1 LALVL
6 VLLGVAAW
14 FIWRHAA
21 QSGFDAQQFL
31 RTFQG
36 LRWTWLASAGAATLA
51 TYYLRALRW
60 AVFNE
65 TLSPAPDVW
74 KLTKATAI
82 GFAAIT
88 LLGRPGE
95 FVRPYLI
102 ARAERLSVSSQIAAL
117 VLERVFD
124 LLAAVLIFG
133 FGLSLVQASA
143 MRTGERFSSLLQTGG
158 VIAFA
163 LAAASVAALILNKY
177 YGDSFERLLLR
188 GIEILPARL
197 HNQVSGFAR
206 SFFEGLQSIRRGG
219 AILRVLAYTAVEWAL
234 IVVTILCVFKA
245 FEPQLF
251 LSLLDVIILLGF
263 LAFGAVVQVP
273 GVGGGVQVVTILVL
287 TEFFGVPLEVASS
300 AAIVLWA
307 VTFVVVVPVGLV
319 LALVDGIEFSKL
331 RKAKAEAI

>member
-1 LALVL
+1 
-6 VLLGVAAW
+6 
-14 FIWRHAA
+14 
-21 QSGFDAQQFL
+21 
-31 RTFQG
+31 
-36 LRWTWLASAGAATLA
+36 
-51 TYYLRALRW
+51 
-60 AVFNE
+60 
-65 TLSPAPDVW
+65 VW

-158 VIAFA
+158 VIALA

-177 YGDSFERLLLR
+177 YGNSFERLLLR

-287 TEFFGVPLEVASS
+287 TELFGVPLEVASS

-319 LALVDGIEFSKL
+319 LALIDGIEFSKL